1 MIEQKTKTLTE
12 HELDMLLSKAAEQGA
27 LNALDTIGLDNENSA
42 EDIKELRSF
51 LRAFNLAKK
60 TAFQT
65 TIRLLTASIL
75 AALIAG
81 TALKFKL
88 FGE

>member
-1 MIEQKTKTLTE
+1 MIEQKTQNLTE

-27 LNALDTIGLDNENSA
+27 LKALDTIGLDNENSA